1 MTSEGQL
8 DVVSG
13 WLDPLGEGE
22 GEGAMR
28 AVVQDRYGPIE
39 ALRSPKGPAVSPRC
53 RRGPP
58 TRAWHVVHVGHVVHD
73 VRADVIH
80 PHHVTPTGTTP

>member
-8 DVVSG
+8 DVVTG
-13 WLDPLGEGE
+13 WLHPEGEGG

-28 AVVQDRYGPIE
+28 AVVQHRYGPNE
-39 ALRSPKGPAVSPRC
+39 ALRSAKGSVVSPRC
-53 RRGPP
+53 RCGPP
-58 TRAWHVVHVGHVVHD
+58 PRAWRVVHD